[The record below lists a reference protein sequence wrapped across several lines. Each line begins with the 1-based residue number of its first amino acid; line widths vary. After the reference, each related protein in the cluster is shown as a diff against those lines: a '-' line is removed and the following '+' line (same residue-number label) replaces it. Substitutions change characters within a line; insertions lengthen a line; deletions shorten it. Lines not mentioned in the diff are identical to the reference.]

1 MLATSRQNSSRTTRD
16 DLCCQPFTSAPQPMF
31 ESTPLLEEQHWKNK
45 ATPAVHG
52 TMSTAAT
59 ASPRNFAISEQSVAL
74 YNQLRKTASQHAGW
88 LQVYLPALIQRSQRW
103 RLTAGGLDKAVS
115 NSGWNV
121 EPLPKLAPHTQSIL
135 ASAMRSVVKAVKTAS
150 MPPHHSSEKLVRVTA
165 THWLQLFYVPSCH
178 VWLIFTFCWPAA
190 SLGCQA

>member
-1 MLATSRQNSSRTTRD
+1 MPACLLLHDKIHQEPPETTYAASHSRLLPSRCSSLPRFLRNNIGRTRPRL
-16 DLCCQPFTSAPQPMF
+16 LCTERCQRQR
-31 ESTPLLEEQHWKNK
+31 QQ
-45 ATPAVHG
+45 V
-52 TMSTAAT
+52 
-59 ASPRNFAISEQSVAL
+59 PRNFAISEQSVAL

-135 ASAMRSVVKAVKTAS
+135 ASAMRSVVKAAKTAS

-165 THWLQLFYVPSCH
+165 RH
-178 VWLIFTFCWPAA
+178 
-190 SLGCQA
+190 